1 MNIRTL
7 VAPVLLAAAG
17 AAAIA
22 IAPLAQA
29 DATPPP
35 CSFTGNASICQT
47 EGNAQVSALQPT
59 VQFQP
64 QYPFYADGG
73 LLFHHR
79 GRHG

>member
-1 MNIRTL
+1 MKIRTIVTPL
-7 VAPVLLAAAG
+7 LLAAGG

-29 DATPPP
+29 DATPLP

-47 EGNAQVSALQPT
+47 EGNAQVSAIAPT
-59 VQFQP
+59 FDSHA
-64 QYPFYADGG
+64 QYPFGEYGG

-79 GRHG
+79 GRHP

>member
-1 MNIRTL
+1 MKIRSL
-7 VAPVLLAAAG
+7 IAPFLLAAAG

-35 CSFTGNASICQT
+35 CSFTGNATICQT

-59 VQFQP
+59 IQFQP
-64 QYPFYADGG
+64 QYPFYGDGG

-79 GRHG
+79 GRH